1 MSLTIRVHGW
11 VVLGLLLV
19 VPAVLIAGPTQ
30 NPTSAP
36 VPANVILM
44 IGDGMGPAHIRAASL
59 FLTGREGG
67 LFMETLSNQ
76 ATVCTTPAH
85 SQAVGSDETAPVMVS
100 GGVTDSAAAATAM
113 ATGHKVRNGAVSLE
127 LPGSGGRLTTLV
139 EHFRAAGKATGVV
152 TTVVPTD
159 ATPACFCGH
168 AQGRA
173 KHEVIARSMLR
184 DGHPNLIFGA
194 GPNLN
199 RKLGKVGGLL
209 PSAARE
215 AGYLVLTNRAE
226 LAVLDDLQATH
237 VVGIFHQAALPWESD
252 ARTAVAEGGPDPYA
266 QVPHL
271 SEMSL
276 AALRFLSRS
285 PKGFFVMI
293 EGGSIDGASHTNNTG
308 RMLGEMVEFDRTV
321 RTVIDWAKG
330 REDTLVLVTAD
341 HETGGL
347 RVVQG
352 RPAGQAPEVKWTTNG
367 HSGTDV
373 RLFAWGVGAEKVH
386 GRIEN
391 TEIFT
396 LLSGRAPY
404 PPLPPDPVASE
415 STVAPQERPR
425 TNFFQRVFQRFFE

>member
-1 MSLTIRVHGW
+1 MSLTVRVRAW
-11 VVLGLLLV
+11 VFLGLLLG
-19 VPAVLIAGPTQ
+19 VPAALIAGPTQ
-30 NPTSAP
+30 RSAVAS
-36 VPANVILM
+36 VPAHVILM

-59 FLTGREGG
+59 YLTGREGG

-76 ATVCTTPAH
+76 ATVCTTPAKRLVDDPDA
-85 SQAVGSDETAPVMVS
+85 SAPVLVS

-113 ATGHKVRNGAVSLE
+113 ATGHKVRNGVVSME
-127 LPGSGGRLTTLV
+127 VPGSGGRLTTLV

-168 AQGRA
+168 AKGRA
-173 KHEVIARSMLR
+173 KHEEIARSMLR

-194 GPNLN
+194 GPNLD

-209 PSAARE
+209 PSMARD

-226 LAVLDDLQATH
+226 LARLEDQKATH

-252 ARTAVAEGGPDPYA
+252 ATTAVAEGGPDPYA
-266 QVPHL
+266 QIPHL

-276 AALRFLSRS
+276 AALRFLDHSTN
-285 PKGFFVMI
+285 GFFVMI
-293 EGGSIDGASHTNNTG
+293 EGGSIDGASHTNNTK
-308 RMLGEMVEFDRTV
+308 RMLGEMVEFDRAV